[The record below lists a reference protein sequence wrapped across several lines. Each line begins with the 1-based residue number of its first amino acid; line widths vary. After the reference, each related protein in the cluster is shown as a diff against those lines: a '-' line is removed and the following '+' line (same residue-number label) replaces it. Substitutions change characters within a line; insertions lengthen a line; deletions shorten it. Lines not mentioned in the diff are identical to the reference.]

1 MYGCGDDSVG
11 KNAGCASTR
20 EPEFE
25 SPERTQQA
33 YEAIV
38 PGTQVLEGN
47 LQAHQASRNSD
58 FLLQPGALSQG
69 HKEW

>member
-47 LQAHQASRNSD
+47 LQANQAS
-58 FLLQPGALSQG
+58 
-69 HKEW
+69 